1 MPDNSIVMEENLF
14 HRKGYLERIKP
25 FIGKHIIKILTGQRR
40 VGKSYMLKLIM
51 EEIEKSGN
59 VNLIYIDKEQERFS
73 DINNHTQLYNYLK
86 NKLLADKSNYVFI
99 DEIQEIDEF
108 QKCLRSLL
116 NEQLCYIYCT
126 GSNANML
133 SGELATQLAGRYVEF
148 TIHALSYTEFLNF
161 NNLEDS
167 NENMELYLTIGGMPY
182 QHHIGTKP
190 AVVFEY
196 LKNVYASILLKDVVS
211 RENIR
216 NVSLL
221 ENLVAF
227 LADNTGSLFSAQNIS
242 KYLKSQQINM
252 PTQTVINYLK
262 ALTNAYFVHKTQRA
276 DIQGLKI
283 FEIGEKYYFED
294 LGIRNSVRAFN
305 FRTEVGKLIENAVY
319 MQLLRSGYQVY
330 TGKDGEREIDFIA
343 EKDGERVY
351 VQACYLLADE
361 KTVQREFG
369 NLLLITDNYP
379 KYVVTLDPFS
389 TRTTYKGIRQLHLRE
404 FLKQNEF

>member
-1 MPDNSIVMEENLF
+1 MEENLF
-14 HRKGYLERIKP
+14 YREGYLERIRP

-40 VGKSYMLKLIM
+40 VGKSYMMKLII
-51 EEIEKSGN
+51 EEIKKNEN
-59 VNLIYIDKEQERFS
+59 ANIIYIDKEQEQFS
-73 DINNHTQLYNYLK
+73 EINNHKQLYNYVKDNLSTDK
-86 NKLLADKSNYVFI
+86 NNCVFI
-99 DEIQEIDEF
+99 DEVQEIDEF

-116 NEQLCYIYCT
+116 NEQLCDIYCT
-126 GSNANML
+126 GSNANIL
-133 SGELATQLAGRYVEF
+133 SGELATQLAGRYVAF
-148 TIHALSYTEFLNF
+148 TIHSLSYTEFLNF
-161 NNLEDS
+161 NKLEDS
-167 NENMELYLTIGGMPY
+167 NENLERYLTIGGMPY
-182 QHHIGTKP
+182 QHHIGTEP

-242 KYLKSQQINM
+242 KYLKSQQIKI

-276 DIQGLKI
+276 DINGLKI

-294 LGIRNSVRAFN
+294 LGIRNSVRSFN
-305 FRTEVGKLIENAVY
+305 FRSDIGKLIENAVY
-319 MQLLRSGYQVY
+319 MHLLRSGYEVY
-330 TGKDGEREIDFIA
+330 TGKDDNREIDFIG
-343 EKDGERVY
+343 EKNKERIY

-361 KTVQREFG
+361 KTIQREFG
-369 NLLLITDNYP
+369 NLMLIEDNYP
-379 KYVVTLDPFS
+379 KYVVSLDPYS
-389 TRTTYKGIRQLHLRE
+389 PNTTYKGIRQLHLRE
-404 FLKQNEF
+404 FLKQNN

>member
-1 MPDNSIVMEENLF
+1 MDANLY
-14 HRKGYLERIKP
+14 HREGYLERIKP
-25 FIGKHIIKILTGQRR
+25 FVGKHIIKILTGQRR
-40 VGKSYMLKLIM
+40 VGKSYLMKLLIA
-51 EEIEKSGN
+51 EIGQSGN
-59 VNLIYIDKEQERFS
+59 ANIIYIDKEQERFS
-73 DINNHTQLYNYLK
+73 AINNHSQLYDYVK
-86 NKLLADKSNYVFI
+86 NKLQQDRDNYLFI

-108 QKCLRSLL
+108 QKCLRGLL
-116 NEQLCYIYCT
+116 NEQLCDIYCT
-126 GSNANML
+126 GSNANIL

-148 TIHALSYTEFLNF
+148 SVHSLSYTEFLNF
-161 NNLEDS
+161 NQLED
-167 NENMELYLTIGGMPY
+167 NDENLNLYLTIGGMPY
-182 QHHIGTKP
+182 QHHIGTAP

-216 NVSLL
+216 NVALL

-242 KYLKSQQINM
+242 KYLKSQQVNM

-262 ALTNAYFVHKTQRA
+262 ALSNAYFIHRTQRA
-276 DIQGLKI
+276 DIRGLKI

-294 LGIRNSVRAFN
+294 LGIRNSVRGFD
-305 FRTEVGKLIENAVY
+305 FRTDIGKLIENAVY
-319 MQLLRSGYQVY
+319 MQLVRSGYRVY
-330 TGKDGEREIDFIA
+330 TGKDGDREIDFIG
-343 EKDGERVY
+343 EKNGERIY

-369 NLLLITDNYP
+369 NLMLIEDNYP

-389 TRTTYKGIRQLHLRE
+389 PHTTYKGIRQLHLRE
-404 FLKQNEF
+404 FLKQNDF